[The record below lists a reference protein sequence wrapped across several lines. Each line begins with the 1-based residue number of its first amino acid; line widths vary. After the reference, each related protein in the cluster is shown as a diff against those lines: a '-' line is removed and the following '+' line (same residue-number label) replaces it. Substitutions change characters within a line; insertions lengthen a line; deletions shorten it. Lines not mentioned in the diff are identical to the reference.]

1 MPLRFLPIRIG
12 YLAVMICLYGGSP
25 LERAVYSYSKN
36 VGGPDMLKEAQEI
49 LVRCGALSYGVFQFQ
64 ERADRVEDLLVE
76 LNVDLGEI
84 RKLFDELITP
94 AEDLVNAA
102 TN

>member
-1 MPLRFLPIRIG
+1 MV
-12 YLAVMICLYGGSP
+12 YLAVIICFYGGSP
-25 LERAVYSYSKN
+25 LERTVYCYSKN
-36 VGGPDMLKEAQEI
+36 VGHPDMLKEAQEI
-49 LVRCGALSYGVFQFQ
+49 LVRCGALSYGLFQIQ
-64 ERADRVEDLLVE
+64 EHADRVEDLLVE
-76 LNVDLGEI
+76 LAVGLGEI